1 MLQIYNSLSKK
12 KQQFAPIDPNNVRM
26 YVCGM
31 TVYDYCH
38 VGHARAMVVFDV
50 VYRYLRRIYGK
61 GHVTY
66 VRNITDIDD
75 KIIARAHENHEDI
88 DMLTARFIQE
98 MYQDGDLL
106 GVLRPDHEP
115 RATQHIDEIIGMI
128 KTLMTKGLAY
138 AKPDS
143 DVYYDVSAFKQYG
156 ALSGKH
162 LDELRSV
169 DRVVVDDKKDDPLD
183 RVLWKLAKPGEPSW
197 DSPWGAG
204 RPGWD
209 IECSA
214 MATHC
219 LGEHFDI
226 HGGGLDLQFP
236 HHENEIA
243 QSEGASGETFVNF
256 WMHNG
261 HVRVDNEKMSKSLGN
276 FFTIREVLA
285 KYNPE
290 VIRYFIVNSHYR
302 SPLNYSDQHLENAK
316 SGLTTL
322 YTALRGLPLEESV
335 TNTGS
340 NGFSSRF
347 AAAMDDDFNT
357 PIAMA
362 VLFDIAGECNKLKE
376 HDVPQALKLGVQLK
390 QLGALLGLLQCEPDD
405 FLQGVIASGEGGVT
419 VDQIEALIEQRNQ
432 ARHAKDFQASDRIR
446 QELAGQGVVLEDGAG
461 GGTTWRRE

>member
-12 KQQFAPIDPNNVRM
+12 KQRFTPIDPDNVRM

-31 TVYDYCH
+31 TVYDFCH

-75 KIIARAHENHEDI
+75 KIIARAQQNQEDS
-88 DMLTARFIQE
+88 DALTARFIQE
-98 MYQDGDLL
+98 MYQDGDSL

-115 RATQHIDEIIGMI
+115 RATQHIDEIISMI
-128 KTLMTKGLAY
+128 KVLMKKGLAY
-138 AKPDS
+138 VKPGS
-143 DVYYDVSAFKQYG
+143 DVYYDVSAFKRYG
-156 ALSGKH
+156 ALSGKR

-169 DRVVVDDKKDDPLD
+169 DRVEVDGNKDDPLD

-214 MATHC
+214 MSTHC
-219 LGEHFDI
+219 LGNHFDI

-243 QSEGASGETFVNF
+243 QSEGATEETFVNF

-285 KYNPE
+285 KYDPE

-302 SPLNYSDQHLENAK
+302 SPLSYSDQHLENAK
-316 SGLTTL
+316 ASLTTL
-322 YTALRGLPLEESV
+322 YTALRGLPLEQYV
-335 TNTGS
+335 TNSVS
-340 NGFSSRF
+340 NEFSSRF
-347 AAAMDDDFNT
+347 AVAMDDDFNT
-357 PIAMA
+357 PVAIA
-362 VLFDIAGECNKLKE
+362 VLFEIAGECNKLKAS
-376 HDVPQALKLGVQLK
+376 DAQQAMKFGAQLK
-390 QLGALLGLLQCEPDD
+390 QLGALLGVLQREPDD
-405 FLQGVIASGEGGVT
+405 FLQGVTVAEAGDITASQVEV
-419 VDQIEALIEQRNQ
+419 LIEQRNQ
-432 ARHAKDFQASDRIR
+432 ARGEKNFQEADRIR
-446 QELAGQGVVLEDGAG
+446 HVLADQGVLLEDDAG
-461 GGTTWRRE
+461 RTTWRRE